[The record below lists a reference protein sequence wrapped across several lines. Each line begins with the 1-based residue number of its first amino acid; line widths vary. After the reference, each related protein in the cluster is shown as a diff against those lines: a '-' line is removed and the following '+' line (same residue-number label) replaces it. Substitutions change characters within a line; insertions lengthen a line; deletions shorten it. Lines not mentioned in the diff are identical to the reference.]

1 MRRKCV
7 LCWPQRQLSM
17 MLIGW
22 SKDIIIR
29 PHCKVCNF
37 LFLCYICSYVYYWFF
52 FVRLIVEGE
61 TPARS
66 IEESSQRKSS
76 SLITGGGRSEKVFI
90 AHHSYYLMWGG
101 LRSYPFLIP
110 LKPLCVKDKKYLS
123 LIIIAWFKM
132 ERDKIAKATCIWA

>member
-1 MRRKCV
+1 V
-7 LCWPQRQLSM
+7 
-17 MLIGW
+17 
-22 SKDIIIR
+22 
-29 PHCKVCNF
+29 
-37 LFLCYICSYVYYWFF
+37 
-52 FVRLIVEGE
+52 
-61 TPARS
+61 RS